1 MSDPESLS
9 IEALSSR
16 VETMLRERGLL
27 EAQADGRVSQA
38 PDARTIRY
46 YGTLGLVD
54 RPQIQ
59 DREARYTRRH
69 ALQLAAI
76 KALQAQGLPLSEV
89 QSRLYGRSN
98 SELENLLETASKER
112 RQAPAEVRPL
122 RWVELSLEPG
132 VKVMIE
138 EGWSPGASRAALV
151 DRFSAALAALE
162 EHGGMKS

>member
-1 MSDPESLS
+1 MKDSDSLS
-9 IEALSSR
+9 LEGLSGQ
-16 VETMLRERGLL
+16 VEQMLREKGLL
-27 EAQADGRVSQA
+27 DAQADGRVSQA

-54 RPQIQ
+54 RPRIL

-98 SELENLLETASKER
+98 SELENLLETASQER
-112 RQAPAEVRPL
+112 RPAPAGVRPL

-138 EGWSPGASRAALV
+138 EGWSPGASQAALL
-151 DRFSAALAALE
+151 DRFSAALTALV